1 MNTNYI
7 QSVKDFHKN
16 QTTKVLIRQLLK
28 ACNHDYPNSTFE
40 EIKTALLI
48 VDDESLIF
56 DKHRAQV
63 LDDTLDISINE
74 LDDKEIVSF
83 LALYPDPRY
92 LIKLDDS
99 KFTDQFKAY
108 WQQIKSDNY
117 DYIIDVLTA
126 MQQRIDLLN
135 KELRNYRNNSSEY
148 YRFKLYVE
156 HCENQLRQVREAFKK
171 IDILYKGNDE

>member
-7 QSVKDFHKN
+7 QSVKDFHKH

-28 ACNHDYPNSTFE
+28 AYNYDYPNSTFE
-40 EIKTALLI
+40 EIKIALLI
-48 VDDESLIF
+48 VEDENIIF

-63 LDDTLDISINE
+63 LDDTLDLSINE
-74 LDDKEIVSF
+74 LDDREIISF

-99 KFTDQFKAY
+99 KLTDQFKSY

-135 KELRNYRNNSSEY
+135 KELSQHHKNSPEY
-148 YRFKLYVE
+148 NRSNLHIK
-156 HCENQLRQVREAFKK
+156 HCKSQLKQVR
-171 IDILYKGNDE
+171 DIFIKLDIGNKYNDI